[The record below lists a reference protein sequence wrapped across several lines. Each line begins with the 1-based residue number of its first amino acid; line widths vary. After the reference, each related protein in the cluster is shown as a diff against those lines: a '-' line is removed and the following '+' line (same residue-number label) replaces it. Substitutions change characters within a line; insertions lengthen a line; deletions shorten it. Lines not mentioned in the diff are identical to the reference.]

1 MKNYH
6 IRFRPYEPDQ
16 LFLLPPDL
24 KQWLPEDDLVYFI
37 IDLVNEFN
45 LDPIYELYNASQGGQ
60 PAYNPRM
67 MVGLLLYA
75 YCMGMP
81 SSRKIEQATYHSIPF
96 RVLSA
101 NQHPD
106 HDTIAE
112 FRSRHLKAL
121 SAFFTQVLLL
131 CRQAGLAKLG
141 HVALDGTKVR
151 ANASKHKAMSYRRM
165 QQKEAELKEQINA
178 LLLEAEACDKKED
191 ALYGKGNRGDQLPEE
206 LRFAK
211 TRLAK
216 IREAKEA
223 LEQQAAEQAKAQ
235 QPAFEAKKKAWDNRS
250 QRRGGRPPKA
260 PADKPKATAQRNFT
274 DPDSRVMVDAST
286 KSFQQCYNCQAAVD
300 DKAQVIVAAA
310 VTQQPV
316 DRQQLAPMIKKL
328 SLNTDGQ
335 MPAKLSADNGYY
347 SEANCQR
354 LQTAG
359 IDAYI
364 ATGRVSHSDPPAPA
378 VRGAI
383 PKSASKS
390 ERMARKLR
398 TIKGRKIYSRR
409 KHIVEPV
416 FGQIKEVRGF
426 RRFSFRGLQKVKAE
440 WDLICLTHNLLKL
453 FRAQGLTAPA

>member
-1 MKNYH
+1 MKNH
-6 IRFRPYEPDQ
+6 HMRFQPYEPDQ

-37 IDLVNEFN
+37 IDVVNELN
-45 LDPIYELYNASQGGQ
+45 LDPIYEHYNASKGGQ

-81 SSRKIEQATYHSIPF
+81 SSRKIEQATHHSIPF
-96 RVLSA
+96 RVLTA

-112 FRSRHLKAL
+112 FRRRHLKAL
-121 SAFFTQVLLL
+121 SALFVEVLLL
-131 CRQAGLAKLG
+131 CRQAGLVRLG

-151 ANASKHKAMSYRRM
+151 ANASRHKAMSYRRM

-178 LLLEAEACDKKED
+178 LLTEAEARDQKEE
-191 ALYGKGNRGDQLPEE
+191 ALFGKGKRGDQLPEE

-216 IREAKEA
+216 IREAKQA
-223 LEQQAAEQAKAQ
+223 LEQQAVERAKNQ
-235 QPAFEAKKKAWDNRS
+235 QPEYQAKKKAWDNRS
-250 QRRGGRPPKA
+250 ERRGGRPPKA
-260 PADKPKATAQRNFT
+260 PSDKPKAKEQRNFT
-274 DPDSRVMVDAST
+274 DPDSRIMLEAST

-300 DKAQVIVAAA
+300 DKAQIIVAAE

-316 DRQQLAPMIKKL
+316 DRQQMAPMIQ
-328 SLNTDGQ
+328 SLGKNTNGQ

-354 LQTAG
+354 LQAAG
-359 IDAYI
+359 IDPFI
-364 ATGRVSHSDPPAPA
+364 ATGRVSHNQPTAP
-378 VRGAI
+378 VPRGRI
-383 PKSASKS
+383 PKSANKTQ
-390 ERMARKLR
+390 RMARKLK
-398 TIKGRKIYSRR
+398 TIKGRQIYSQR

-416 FGQIKEVRGF
+416 FGQIKEIRGF
-426 RRFSFRGLQKVKAE
+426 RRFSFRGLQKVEAE
-440 WDLICLTHNLLKL
+440 WSLICLTHNLLKL
-453 FRAQGLTAPA
+453 FRARGLTACA

>member
-6 IRFRPYEPDQ
+6 MRFRPYAPDQ

-37 IDLVNEFN
+37 IDIVNELN
-45 LDPIYELYNASQGGQ
+45 LDPIYELYDAAKGGQ
-60 PAYNPRM
+60 PPYNPRM

-81 SSRKIEQATYHSIPF
+81 SSRKIEQATYHWIPF
-96 RVLSA
+96 RVLTA
-101 NQHPD
+101 NQNPD

-112 FRSRHLKAL
+112 FRSRHLEAL
-121 SAFFTQVLLL
+121 SQLFTQVLLL
-131 CRQAGLAKLG
+131 CRQAGLVKLG

-151 ANASKHKAMSYRRM
+151 ANASRHKAMSYRRM

-216 IREAKEA
+216 IREAKAA
-223 LEQQAAEQAKAQ
+223 LEQQAREQAKAQ
-235 QPAFEAKKKAWDNRS
+235 QAGFEAKKKAWDNRS
-250 QRRGGRPPKA
+250 ERRGGRPPKA
-260 PADKPKATAQRNFT
+260 PSDKPKATAQRNFT
-274 DPDSRVMVDAST
+274 DPDSRVMLEAST

-300 DKAQVIVAAA
+300 DKAQVIVATA

-328 SLNTDGQ
+328 SINTAGQ

-354 LQTAG
+354 LQAAG
-359 IDAYI
+359 IDPYI
-364 ATGRVSHSDPPAPA
+364 ATGRVNHSDPPAPA
-378 VRGAI
+378 LRGRIA
-383 PKSASKS
+383 KSASKT
-390 ERMARKLR
+390 ERMARKLK

-426 RRFSFRGLQKVKAE
+426 RRFSFRGLKKVKAE

-453 FRAQGLTAPA
+453 FRANYLTAPA

>member
-1 MKNYH
+1 MKNYT
-6 IRFRPYEPDQ
+6 RFRPYELNQ

-37 IDLVNEFN
+37 IDLINELN
-45 LDPIYELYNASQGGQ
+45 LDPIYAVYDNSKGGQ
-60 PAYNPRM
+60 PPYNPRM
-67 MVGLLLYA
+67 MSRLLLYA

-96 RVLSA
+96 RVLTA

-121 SAFFTQVLLL
+121 SQLFTQVLLL
-131 CRQAGLAKLG
+131 CRQAGLVKLG

-178 LLLEAEACDKKED
+178 LLLAAEACDKKED
-191 ALYGKGNRGDQLPEE
+191 TLYGKGNRGDQLPEE

-216 IREAKEA
+216 IREAKQA
-223 LEQQAAEQAKAQ
+223 LEQQAVERAKKQ
-235 QPAFEAKKKAWDNRS
+235 QPEYQAKKKAWNNRS
-250 QRRGGRPPKA
+250 ERRGGRPPKA
-260 PADKPKATAQRNFT
+260 PSEKPKAKEQRNFT
-274 DPDSRVMVDAST
+274 DPDSRVMLEAST
-286 KSFQQCYNCQAAVD
+286 KSFEQCYNCQAAVD
-300 DKAQVIVAAA
+300 DKAQVIVGTA

-316 DRQQLAPMIKKL
+316 DRQQIAPMIKEL
-328 SLNTDGQ
+328 SRNTNGR
-335 MPAKLSADNGYY
+335 MPAKLSADAGYY
-347 SEANCQR
+347 SQANCQR
-354 LQTAG
+354 LQAAG
-359 IDAYI
+359 IDPYI
-364 ATGRVSHSDPPAPA
+364 TTGRVSHSQPPAPA
-378 VRGAI
+378 QRGRI
-383 PKSASKS
+383 PKSASKA

-416 FGQIKEVRGF
+416 FGQIKEIRGF
-426 RRFSFRGLQKVKAE
+426 RRFSFRGLEKVKAE
-440 WDLICLTHNLLKL
+440 WNLICLTHNILKL
-453 FRAQGLTAPA
+453 FRAGGLMAPA

>member
-1 MKNYH
+1 M
-6 IRFRPYEPDQ
+6 RFRPYDPDQ

-24 KQWLPEDDLVYFI
+24 KQWLAEDDLVYFI
-37 IDLVNEFN
+37 IDVVNELS
-45 LDPIYELYNASQGGQ
+45 LDPIYADYDSSRGGQ
-60 PAYNPRM
+60 PPYNPRM

-81 SSRKIEQATYHSIPF
+81 SSRKIEQASYHSIPF

-112 FRSRHLKAL
+112 FRRRHLKAL
-121 SAFFTQVLLL
+121 SALFVEVLLL
-131 CRQAGLAKLG
+131 CRHAGLVKLG

-165 QQKEAELKEQINA
+165 QQKQAELQDQINTLLAEAEVRDQ
-178 LLLEAEACDKKED
+178 KED
-191 ALYGKGNRGDQLPEE
+191 ALYGKGKRADQLPEE

-216 IREAKEA
+216 IREAKQA
-223 LEQQAAEQAKAQ
+223 LEQQAVERAKKQ
-235 QPAFEAKKKAWDNRS
+235 QPEYQAKKKAWDNRS
-250 QRRGGRPPKA
+250 ERRGGRPPKA
-260 PADKPKATAQRNFT
+260 PSDTPKDKEQRNFT
-274 DPDSRVMVDAST
+274 DPDSRVMIDGST
-286 KSFQQCYNCQAAVD
+286 KSFEQCYNCQAAVD

-316 DRQQLAPMIKKL
+316 DRYQMAPMIQSL
-328 SLNTDGQ
+328 SKNTNGQ

-347 SEANCQR
+347 SEANCQQ
-354 LQTAG
+354 LQAAG
-359 IDAYI
+359 IDPYI
-364 ATGRVSHSDPPAPA
+364 ATGRVSHNQMPAA
-378 VRGAI
+378 VPRGRI
-383 PKSASKS
+383 RRSASKT
-390 ERMARKLR
+390 ERMARKLK

-416 FGQIKEVRGF
+416 FGQIKEIRGF
-426 RRFSFRGLQKVKAE
+426 RRFSFRSLQKVEAE
-440 WDLICLTHNLLKL
+440 WNLICLTHNLLKL
-453 FRAQGLTAPA
+453 FRANGLSAPA

>member
-1 MKNYH
+1 MKNYY

-37 IDLVNEFN
+37 IDVVNELN
-45 LDPIYELYNASQGGQ
+45 LDPIYELYDAAKGGQ
-60 PAYNPRM
+60 PPYNPRM

-81 SSRKIEQATYHSIPF
+81 SSRKIEQATYHWIPF

-121 SAFFTQVLLL
+121 SALFTQVLLL
-131 CRQAGLAKLG
+131 CRQAGLVKLG

-151 ANASKHKAMSYRRM
+151 ANASRHKAMSYRRM

-178 LLLEAEACDKKED
+178 LLLEAEACDQKED
-191 ALYGKGNRGDQLPEE
+191 ALYGKGHRGDQLPEE

-216 IREAKEA
+216 IREAKAA
-223 LEQQAAEQAKAQ
+223 LEQQAREQAKAQ
-235 QPAFEAKKKAWDNRS
+235 QAGFEAKKKAWDNRS
-250 QRRGGRPPKA
+250 ERRGGRPPKA
-260 PADKPKATAQRNFT
+260 PSDKPKATAQRNFT
-274 DPDSRVMVDAST
+274 DPDSRVMLEAST

-328 SLNTDGQ
+328 SINTEGQ

-354 LQTAG
+354 LQAAG
-359 IDAYI
+359 IDPYI

-378 VRGAI
+378 GRGPIA
-383 PKSASKS
+383 KSASKTQ
-390 ERMARKLR
+390 RMARKLK

-426 RRFSFRGLQKVKAE
+426 RRFSFRGLKKVKAE

-453 FRAQGLTAPA
+453 FRANYSTAPA

>member
-1 MKNYH
+1 MKNH
-6 IRFRPYEPDQ
+6 HMRFRPYDPDQ

-24 KQWLPEDDLVYFI
+24 KQWLAEDDLVYFI
-37 IDLVNEFN
+37 IDVVNELN
-45 LDPIYELYNASQGGQ
+45 LDPIYALYDASKGGQ
-60 PAYNPRM
+60 PPYNPRM

-81 SSRKIEQATYHSIPF
+81 SSRKIEQASYHSIPF

-112 FRSRHLKAL
+112 FRRRHLKAL
-121 SAFFTQVLLL
+121 SALFVEVLLL
-131 CRQAGLAKLG
+131 CRQAGLVKLG

-165 QQKEAELKEQINA
+165 QQKEAELKEHINT
-178 LLLEAEACDKKED
+178 LLAEAEVRDQKED
-191 ALYGKGNRGDQLPEE
+191 ALFGKGKRADQLPEE

-216 IREAKEA
+216 IREAKQA
-223 LEQQAAEQAKAQ
+223 LEQQADERAKKQ
-235 QPAFEAKKKAWDNRS
+235 QPEYQAKKKAWDNRS
-250 QRRGGRPPKA
+250 ERRGGRPPKA
-260 PADKPKATAQRNFT
+260 PSDKPKDKEQRNFT
-274 DPDSRVMVDAST
+274 DPDSRVMVDGST
-286 KSFQQCYNCQAAVD
+286 KSFEQCYNSQAAVD

-316 DRQQLAPMIKKL
+316 DRQQIEPMIQSL
-328 SLNTDGQ
+328 SKNTNGQ

-354 LQTAG
+354 LQAAG
-359 IDAYI
+359 IDPYI
-364 ATGRVSHSDPPAPA
+364 ATGRVSHNQPPAPMP
-378 VRGAI
+378 RGRI
-383 PKSASKS
+383 PKSASKT
-390 ERMARKLR
+390 ERMARKLK
-398 TIKGRKIYSRR
+398 TIKGRKIYSQR

-416 FGQIKEVRGF
+416 FGQIKEIRGF
-426 RRFSFRGLQKVKAE
+426 RRFSFRGLEKVEAE
-440 WDLICLTHNLLKL
+440 WNLICLTHNLLKL
-453 FRAQGLTAPA
+453 FRANGLTACA

>member
-1 MKNYH
+1 MKNH
-6 IRFRPYEPDQ
+6 MRFRPYDPDQ

-37 IDLVNEFN
+37 IDVVNELN
-45 LDPIYELYNASQGGQ
+45 LDAIYAVYDSSKGGQ

-75 YCMGMP
+75 YCVGMP
-81 SSRKIEQATYHSIPF
+81 SSRKIEQATHHSIPF

-106 HDTIAE
+106 HDTIAQ
-112 FRSRHLKAL
+112 FRRRHLKAL
-121 SAFFTQVLLL
+121 SALFVEVLLL
-131 CRQAGLAKLG
+131 CRQAGLVKLG

-165 QQKEAELKEQINA
+165 QQKAAELQEQINV
-178 LLLEAEACDKKED
+178 LLLEAEACDQKED
-191 ALYGKGNRGDQLPEE
+191 ALHGKGKRGDQLPEE

-216 IREAKEA
+216 IREAKQA
-223 LEQQAAEQAKAQ
+223 LEQQAVARAKEQ
-235 QPAFEAKKKAWDNRS
+235 QPAYQAKKKAWDNRS
-250 QRRGGRPPKA
+250 ERRGGRPPKA
-260 PADKPKATAQRNFT
+260 PSDKPKDTEQRNFT
-274 DPDSRVMVDAST
+274 DPDSRVMVDGSS
-286 KSFQQCYNCQAAVD
+286 KSFEQCYNCQAAVD
-300 DKAQVIVAAA
+300 DNAQVIVAAA

-316 DRQQLAPMIKKL
+316 DRQQMAPMIQSL
-328 SLNTDGQ
+328 SKNTNGQ

-359 IDAYI
+359 IDPYI
-364 ATGRVSHSDPPAPA
+364 ATGRVSHNQPPAP
-378 VRGAI
+378 VPRGRI
-383 PKSASKS
+383 RKSASIT
-390 ERMARKLR
+390 ERMARKLK
-398 TIKGRKIYSRR
+398 TIKGRRIYSQR

-416 FGQIKEVRGF
+416 FGQIKEIRGF
-426 RRFSFRGLQKVKAE
+426 RRFSFRGLEKFQTE
-440 WDLICLTHNLLKL
+440 WNLICLTHNLLKL
-453 FRAQGLTAPA
+453 FRARGLTACA

>member
-1 MKNYH
+1 M
-6 IRFRPYEPDQ
+6 RFRPYEPDQ

-24 KQWLPEDDLVYFI
+24 KQWLSEDDLVYFI
-37 IDLVNEFN
+37 IDVVNELN
-45 LDPIYELYNASQGGQ
+45 LDPIYELYDASKGGQ
-60 PAYNPRM
+60 PPYNPRM
-67 MVGLLLYA
+67 MAGLLLYA

-81 SSRKIEQATYHSIPF
+81 SSRKIEQASYHSIPF
-96 RVLSA
+96 RVLTA

-112 FRSRHLKAL
+112 FRRRHLKAL
-121 SAFFTQVLLL
+121 SALFTEVLLL
-131 CRQAGLAKLG
+131 CRQSGLVKLG

-165 QQKEAELKEQINA
+165 QQKEAQLQEQINA
-178 LLLEAEACDKKED
+178 LLLEAEARDQKED
-191 ALYGKGNRGDQLPEE
+191 ALYGKGNRADQLPEE

-216 IREAKEA
+216 IREAKQA
-223 LEQQAAEQAKAQ
+223 LEQQAVDRAKKQ
-235 QPAFEAKKKAWDNRS
+235 QPEYQAKKKAWDNRS
-250 QRRGGRPPKA
+250 ERRGGRPPKA
-260 PADKPKATAQRNFT
+260 PSAKPKAKEQRNFT
-274 DPDSRVMVDAST
+274 DPDSRVMLEAST

-310 VTQQPV
+310 VSQQPV
-316 DRQQLAPMIKKL
+316 DRQQMAPMIKKL
-328 SLNTDGQ
+328 SVNTDGQ

-354 LQTAG
+354 LQAAG
-359 IDAYI
+359 IEPFI
-364 ATGRVSHSDPPAPA
+364 ATGRVSHSDPPASA
-378 VRGAI
+378 VRGRIA
-383 PKSASKS
+383 KSASKT
-390 ERMARKLR
+390 ERMARKLK
-398 TIKGRKIYSRR
+398 TIKGREIYSRR

-426 RRFSFRGLQKVKAE
+426 RRFSFRGLEKVKAE

-453 FRAQGLTAPA
+453 FRANRLIAPA

>member
-1 MKNYH
+1 MKNH
-6 IRFRPYEPDQ
+6 HMRFRPYEPDQ

-37 IDLVNEFN
+37 IDLVNELN
-45 LDPIYELYNASQGGQ
+45 LDPIYELYDASKGGQ
-60 PAYNPRM
+60 PPYNPRM
-67 MVGLLLYA
+67 MAGLLLYA

-96 RVLSA
+96 RVLTA

-121 SAFFTQVLLL
+121 SALFTEVLLL
-131 CRQAGLAKLG
+131 CRQAGLVKLG

-178 LLLEAEACDKKED
+178 LLLQAQACDQKED

-223 LEQQAAEQAKAQ
+223 LEQQAVERAKQQ
-235 QPAFEAKKKAWDNRS
+235 QPEYQAKKKAWHNRS
-250 QRRGGRPPKA
+250 ERRGGRPPKA
-260 PADKPKATAQRNFT
+260 PSDKPKAKEQRNFT
-274 DPDSRVMVDAST
+274 DPDSRVMLEAST

-300 DKAQVIVAAA
+300 DKAQIIVAAA
-310 VTQQPV
+310 VSQQPV

-328 SLNTDGQ
+328 STNTAGQ

-354 LQTAG
+354 LQAAG
-359 IDAYI
+359 IDPYI
-364 ATGRVSHSDPPAPA
+364 ATGRVSHSDPPASA
-378 VRGAI
+378 VRGRI
-383 PKSASKS
+383 PKSASKT

-453 FRAQGLTAPA
+453 FRAQGVTAPA

>member
-6 IRFRPYEPDQ
+6 IRFRPYAPEQ

-37 IDLVNEFN
+37 IDLVNELN
-45 LDPIYELYNASQGGQ
+45 LDPIYELYDASQGGQ
-60 PAYNPRM
+60 PPYNPRM

-81 SSRKIEQATYHSIPF
+81 SSRKIEQATYHWISF
-96 RVLSA
+96 RVLTA

-121 SAFFTQVLLL
+121 AALFTQVLLL
-131 CRQAGLAKLG
+131 CRQAGLVKLG

-165 QQKEAELKEQINA
+165 QQKEAELKGQINA
-178 LLLEAEACDKKED
+178 LLLDAEACDKKED

-216 IREAKEA
+216 IREAQAA
-223 LEQQAAEQAKAQ
+223 LEQQAVEQAKAQ
-235 QPAFEAKKKAWDNRS
+235 QAGFEAKKKAWDNRS
-250 QRRGGRPPKA
+250 ERRGGRPPKA
-260 PADKPKATAQRNFT
+260 PCDKPKATAQRSFT
-274 DPDSRVMVDAST
+274 DPDSRVMLEAST

-316 DRQQLAPMIKKL
+316 DRQQLAPMLKKL
-328 SLNTDGQ
+328 SINTAGQ

-359 IDAYI
+359 IDPYI

-378 VRGAI
+378 LRGRIA
-383 PKSASKS
+383 KSASKT
-390 ERMARKLR
+390 ERMARKLK

-416 FGQIKEVRGF
+416 FGQIKEIRGF
-426 RRFSFRGLQKVKAE
+426 RRFSFRGLKKVKAE

-453 FRAQGLTAPA
+453 FRANYLTAPT